1 MCLAIPGQIME
12 ISGDDPLSRI
22 GKVRFGGVVKEV
34 RLGYVPEANVGDF
47 VNVHVGFALSI
58 IDEKEPQKQY
68 DILDGMYEAAQ
79 SKKKK

>member
-34 RLGYVPEANVGDF
+34 RLGYVPEAKVGDF

-58 IDEKEPQKQY
+58 IDEKEAQKQY
-68 DILDGMYEAAQ
+68 DILDEMYEAAQ
-79 SKKKK
+79 GKKKK